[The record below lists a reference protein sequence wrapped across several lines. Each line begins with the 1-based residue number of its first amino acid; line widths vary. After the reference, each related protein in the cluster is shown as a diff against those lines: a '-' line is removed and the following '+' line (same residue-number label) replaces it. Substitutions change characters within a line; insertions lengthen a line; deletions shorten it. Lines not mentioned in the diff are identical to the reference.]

1 MTRRMASLGLMAL
14 AGVAI
19 GPVANAES
27 LSPIFGTAAVKP
39 LTTAQ
44 NKSVVGK
51 GAYADYYGSYGIQF
65 ANYASLYGQYGN
77 YGTATTYASYAY
89 QYFSAAASYQAA
101 GY

>member
-1 MTRRMASLGLMAL
+1 MMRRMASLGLMAL

-19 GPVANAES
+19 GSVAKAES
-27 LSPIFGTAAVKP
+27 LSPIFGTATVKP
-39 LTTAQ
+39 LTIAQ
-44 NKSVVGK
+44 NKTVVGK

-65 ANYASLYGQYGN
+65 ANYASLYGQYGD

-89 QYFSAAASYQAA
+89 QYFAAAANYQAA

>member
-1 MTRRMASLGLMAL
+1 MMRRMASLGLMVL

-19 GPVANAES
+19 GPIANAES
-27 LSPIFGTAAVKP
+27 VSPIFGTATVKP
-39 LTTAQ
+39 LTTVQ
-44 NKSVVGK
+44 NKTVVGK